1 VHELLTMSACEL
13 AQKIRSGEVRSLE
26 VVETHIARV
35 LEVNTELNAMVADR
49 FEDARREATVA
60 DEMVRT
66 RKGSDLPPLLGVPF
80 TTKESFRVPGMP
92 NTSGLPARKGLLVN
106 SQAEAVRRLRAAGA
120 ILIGVTNVSEL
131 CMWME
136 TDNRVY
142 GRTNN
147 PYDVRRTVG
156 GSSGGEGALV
166 GAGAVPFGL
175 AADVGGSIRM
185 PAFFNGAFGHKP
197 TGGLVPNSGQYPGG
211 VDEIARYL
219 TTGPICR
226 RAEDLP
232 TLLRVLAGPD
242 PDDEQSLPYALG
254 NPSEVDLRAVTVYSV
269 RDNGVLPVS
278 RDLMRA
284 QARAARALARR
295 GATVKP
301 LRLTGFKQSLNF
313 WSAMMHLGGGPS
325 FKTLLGQGKPI
336 NALAHLLRLPLRRTP
351 HTLPALGLAVVESFL
366 NLMPG
371 RLLNHMKR
379 GLAFRRE
386 LVELLGDDALLLF
399 PSYPTPAPRHGKPI
413 VPPIKWMYTA
423 IFNAMELPVTQVPLG
438 LNKRG
443 LPLGV
448 QIAGAHGMDHLTIAA
463 ACALEE
469 ELGGW
474 IPPEAG

>member
-1 VHELLTMSACEL
+1 MHELLTMSACEL
-13 AQKIRSGEVRSLE
+13 ARMIRTGEVRSLE

-35 LEVNTELNAMVADR
+35 LEVNGRLNAMVADR
-49 FEDARREATVA
+49 FEDARREAVEA
-60 DEMVRT
+60 DELVRT
-66 RKGSDLPPLLGVPF
+66 GLTDELPPLLGVPF
-80 TTKESFRVPGMP
+80 TAKESFRVPGMP
-92 NTSGLPARKGLLVN
+92 NTSGLPARQGLLVN
-106 SQAEAVRRLRAAGA
+106 TEAEAVRRLRGAGA

-185 PAFFNGAFGHKP
+185 PAFFNGVFGHKP

-226 RAEDLP
+226 RAGDLA

-242 PDDEQSLPYALG
+242 PDDERSLPYALG
-254 NPSEVDLRAVTVYSV
+254 DPRTVDLRAVTVYSV
-269 RDNGVLPVS
+269 RDNGALSVS
-278 RDLMRA
+278 RDLRQA
-284 QARAARALARR
+284 QERAAESLARR
-295 GATVKP
+295 GAAVKP
-301 LRLTGFKQSLNF
+301 LRLAGFKQSLNF

-325 FKTLLGQGKPI
+325 FKTLLGQGVPI
-336 NALAHLLRLPLRRTP
+336 NALSHLLRLPLRRTP
-351 HTLPALGLAVVESFL
+351 HTLPALGLAVVETFL
-366 NLMPG
+366 GLMP
-371 RLLNHMKR
+371 RALLVNLKR
-379 GLAFRRE
+379 GLAFRQE
-386 LVELLGDDALLLF
+386 LVELLGRDALLLF
-399 PSYPTPAPRHGKPI
+399 PSYPTPAPRHWKP
-413 VPPIKWMYTA
+413 VFPPVKWMYTA
-423 IFNAMELPVTQVPLG
+423 IFNAMELPVTQAPLG
-438 LNKRG
+438 LNRSG

-474 IPPEAG
+474 QPPEAK